1 VSRFWSTKV
10 FFEAKKP
17 ITPYG
22 LFEIF
27 FTAEDVISK
36 NTEITPDISNFNLH
50 EITLSRMAADC
61 FTAKTQSSQRFLF
74 FPFGRDTQ
82 KEKPTGP
89 AGGWLGFILNV

>member
-1 VSRFWSTKV
+1 LKQ
-10 FFEAKKP
+10 KKP

-27 FTAEDVISK
+27 FTAD
-36 NTEITPDISNFNLH
+36 LGQ
-50 EITLSRMAADC
+50 MAADY

-89 AGGWLGFILNV
+89 AGGWLGFILNVQF